1 MKTKE
6 MIAREIVNSL
16 SISGMIRNIYIE
28 DVYSPWSEKLERI
41 SGQHKQIDVKLALWN
56 SDRFLYGRIY
66 RLFLYL
72 CDDLDDNFQYDLKLI
87 PHGTFEPKIREI
99 YNHIWSIYVDSRIE
113 KMRMENFFDRTLR
126 RNLFIDSQKN
136 LPWTISN
143 LIFTKL
149 WDKEKYTHAEMID
162 YAYHLEQLS
171 EGESDMSDDAFEI
184 EISRSLMDHSAV
196 KHIDNIA
203 SSSLRDIAHAILYFV
218 TVHCRGA
225 LIESS
230 YYGIYFMYDQEIF
243 AEMATTKADS
253 LLLTLF
259 DFQSNTN
266 RTYTIT
272 ENTGETG
279 AIQQEIKTI
288 YDSIA
293 NHSRLKIIKNPYTAP
308 VDK

>member
-1 MKTKE
+1 MK
-6 MIAREIVNSL
+6 
-16 SISGMIRNIYIE
+16 
-28 DVYSPWSEKLERI
+28 KLKGYA
-41 SGQHKQIDVKLALWN
+41 GQHEQIDVKLALWN

-72 CDDLDDNFQYDLKLI
+72 CDDLDDHFQYDPKLI

-99 YNHIWSIYVDSRIE
+99 YNHIWGIYVDSRVE
-113 KMRMENFFDRTLR
+113 KMGIENFFDKTLR

-149 WDKEKYTHAEMID
+149 WDKERYTHAEMID

-184 EISRSLMDHSAV
+184 EISRSLMDHSAI

-218 TVHCRGA
+218 TVHCRGT

-243 AEMATTKADS
+243 AEMATTKTDS

-272 ENTGETG
+272 ENTGET
-279 AIQQEIKTI
+279 
-288 YDSIA
+288 DC
-293 NHSRLKIIKNPYTAP
+293 HSTGNQDHI
-308 VDK
+308 